1 MTEQVRPID
10 DRRFKGLP
18 RPAGVPVTGIGDL
31 GWNALRDLECPVLVL
46 HEEQLVHNITTMAD
60 YCRHHRVELAPHA
73 KASLSPQLIR
83 RQIEA
88 GPRGDRRDSGAGQG
102 SAGYRSPS
110 YSAGESACRSCCD
123 PLDCDPCARSGRHG
137 LLLLVIEGL
146 DEVEQ
151 EPRKGSLRRQVTR

>member
-1 MTEQVRPID
+1 MMTEQVRPID

-60 YCRHHRVELAPHA
+60 YCRHYRVELAPHA

-88 GPRGDRRDSGAGQG
+88 GASGRPPRQRRRSGVCWLSESLVFCWRLCLSILLR
-102 SAGYRSPS
+102 SAG
-110 YSAGESACRSCCD
+110 
-123 PLDCDPCARSGRHG
+123 L
-137 LLLLVIEGL
+137 
-146 DEVEQ
+146 
-151 EPRKGSLRRQVTR
+151 